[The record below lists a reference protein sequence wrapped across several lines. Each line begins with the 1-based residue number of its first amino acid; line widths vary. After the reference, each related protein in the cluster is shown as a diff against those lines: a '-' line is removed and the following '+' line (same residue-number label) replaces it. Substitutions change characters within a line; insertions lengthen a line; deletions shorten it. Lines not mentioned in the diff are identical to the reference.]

1 MSRAGTIRG
10 DRAGRALPWVLIAAA
25 AMIAAAAAAVLF
37 GREAQRAEAIAQ
49 QQREEAAREGARAAA
64 LMQQLAA
71 AEADRDRAQ
80 SLAEERQI
88 EIHQSRQAMEQAAQ
102 EGARSG
108 EALSQRIESLEDE
121 LRDAQ
126 EKTQAAG
133 GRAESAQREATVN
146 SQLVREYNTML
157 QKVLK
162 DLDEAHRKGE
172 QPGARVLLD
181 GASEAYLK
189 RRPEPT
195 GGTLLSQLAWIYER
209 LKAFDRAEEF
219 ARRAAE
225 LQEESLGKDH
235 PGTIAALARAASAS
249 WALGHVDR
257 AIESQRDVLDRSRR
271 QYGPEHEKS
280 ELALTFLAQYLF
292 EAARHEDAEAVLGEL
307 GALRLGKSAQGNT
320 KATYYLE
327 WRAASLQAL
336 GRLAE
341 AEALLR
347 QILEVNLREP
357 GPDDRHTFEVK
368 CRLAWVLRLQGRTG
382 EAQPLDEEVDGLAR
396 FMEDIDQPFRSA
408 TYGTYLAYLGQRER
422 AERYLV
428 ANLEGERRLG
438 AVGASLEAHVR
449 PLLDLYRAWGRPE
462 DAARYRSLL
471 SANNSGPSAP

>member
-1 MSRAGTIRG
+1 
-10 DRAGRALPWVLIAAA
+10 VLIAAA
-25 AMIAAAAAAVLF
+25 AMIAAAAAAVHF
-37 GREAQRAEAIAQ
+37 GREARRAEAIAH
-49 QQREEAAREGARAAA
+49 QQREQAARESARAAA

-71 AEADRDRAQ
+71 AGADRDRAR
-80 SLAEERQI
+80 SLAEEI
-88 EIHQSRQAMEQAAQ
+88 DQSRQAVEQAAQ
-102 EGARSG
+102 EAARSG

-121 LRDAQ
+121 LQDAQ
-126 EKTQAAG
+126 EKAQTAG

-162 DLDEAHRKGE
+162 DLDEAHRKGK
-172 QPGARVLLD
+172 QPGARALLD
-181 GASEAYLK
+181 GASETYLK

-195 GGTLLSQLAWIYER
+195 SGTLLSQLAWIYER

-235 PGTIAALARAASAS
+235 PGTIAALASVASAS

-280 ELALTFLAQYLF
+280 ETALTFLAQYLF
-292 EAARHEDAEAVLGEL
+292 EAARHEEAEAVLGEL
-307 GALRLGKSAQGNT
+307 AALRLGKGAQGNT

-341 AEALLR
+341 AESLLR
-347 QILEVNLREP
+347 QILEVNLREL
-357 GPDDRHTFEVK
+357 GPDDRETFEVK

-428 ANLEGERRLG
+428 ANLEGERRWG
-438 AVGASLEAHVR
+438 AAGASLEAHVR
-449 PLLDLYRAWGRPE
+449 PLLDLYQAWGRPE
-462 DAARYRSLL
+462 DAARYRGLL
-471 SANNSGPSAP
+471 SENNAGASAP